1 MITHKLNNLL
11 NNTEHEDI
19 NHVIGKYI
27 KKNLDSVCSMTI
39 DELAQATYVSQAKIS
54 KFIKTLG
61 YENFIAFKDD
71 CMHMLEVK
79 KLVLKDQ
86 RINLGLSYLQHVQVS
101 LGAIEE
107 NLLQLDE
114 TMIENIVQDIREA
127 DDIYLYG
134 IAYSNMLCQYFQYE
148 SDFVDKKVIVIDE
161 MVKRDYK
168 LKENS
173 LLIMI
178 SVDGHSLSY
187 EHRGVR
193 KILKYPVKKWIMATS
208 QIPSYSLE
216 LFDNQLVIP
225 SKHADGKDRRIMV
238 RYMIDVIIG
247 RYQYLYK

>member
-27 KKNLDSVCSMTI
+27 KKNLESVCYMTI

-71 CMHMLEVK
+71 CVHMLEVK
-79 KLVLKDQ
+79 KLVLHDQ
-86 RINLGLSYLQHVQVS
+86 RINLGLSYPQHVQAS
-101 LGAIEE
+101 LEAIEE

-114 TMIENIVQDIREA
+114 SVIEKLVYDISQA

-148 SDFVDKKVIVIDE
+148 GDFVDKKVIVIDE

-168 LKENS
+168 MKENS
-173 LLIMI
+173 LLIMM

-193 KILKYPVKKWIMATS
+193 KILKYPVKKWLLTTS
-208 QIPSYSLE
+208 QISSQPLE
-216 LFDNQLVIP
+216 LFDESLVIP
-225 SKHADGKDRRIMV
+225 SQHADSKDRRMMV
-238 RYMIDVIIG
+238 RYMIDVLIG

>member
-11 NNTEHEDI
+11 NNTDHEDI

-27 KKNLDSVCSMTI
+27 KKNLDSVCYMTI

-71 CMHMLEVK
+71 CLHMLEIK
-79 KLVLKDQ
+79 KLVLTDQ
-86 RINLGLSYLQHVQVS
+86 RINLGLSYLQHIQVS

-107 NLLQLDE
+107 NLLQVDE
-114 TMIENIVQDIREA
+114 AILENIVQDIRDA

-161 MVKRDYK
+161 SVKRDYQ
-168 LKENS
+168 LKKKS
-173 LLIMI
+173 LLIVI

-187 EHRGVR
+187 EHRGMR
-193 KILKYPVKKWIMATS
+193 KILKYPVKKWIMTTS
-208 QIPSYSLE
+208 QMSSSSLE
-216 LFDNQLVIP
+216 FFDSVLSVP
-225 SKHADGKDRRIMV
+225 SKHTDGKDRRIMI
-238 RYMIDVIIG
+238 RYLIDVIIG